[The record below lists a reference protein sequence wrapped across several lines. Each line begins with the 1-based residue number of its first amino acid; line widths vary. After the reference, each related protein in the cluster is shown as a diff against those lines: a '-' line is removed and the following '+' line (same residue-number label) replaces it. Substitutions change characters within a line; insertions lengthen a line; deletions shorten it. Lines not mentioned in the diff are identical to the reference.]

1 MNYFTQISL
10 IKNSLRS
17 LTDSLRGTGRTVS
30 ILNSMGDNE
39 VIFVV
44 SSQDQA
50 DARRFFQMHRIKADA
65 FAVGTDFEKIEYN
78 LRSKTYKKIHFDHR
92 LIESMVSRSIE
103 NLNGHINNIVE
114 LNDAKFRDHRDK
126 PPYFPEFQV
135 KS

>member
-1 MNYFTQISL
+1 MNWFTQISMV
-10 IKNSLRS
+10 KNSLKS
-17 LTDSLRGTGRTVS
+17 LTESLRGTGRTVS
-30 ILNSMGDNE
+30 VLSSMGDNE

-78 LRSKTYKKIHFDHR
+78 LRSKIYKKVHFDHR
-92 LIESMVSRSIE
+92 LIESMVSRSVE
-103 NLNGHINNIVE
+103 NLTSHINSVVE

-126 PPYFPEFQV
+126 PQPDYQV